1 MSNIASIS
9 AREVLDSRGN
19 PTVEAD
25 VNLEDG
31 ASGSALVPSG
41 ASTGANEAVELRDGD
56 SSRYKGR
63 GVLKAVENVRT
74 RIAPEL
80 IGRPAGDQREIDQAL
95 IELDGTDNKGSL
107 GANAILGVSLA
118 VAHAAAMSERRP
130 LYTRFNSGEPFTLPV
145 PMFNVINGGRH
156 AENSTDF
163 QEFMVVPAGF
173 DSFSRA
179 LQAGVEI
186 YHSLMDGLRDR
197 SLSTHVGDE
206 GGFAPSLSSNRM
218 AVDLLVEAIEKAGY
232 RPGEECFIALDVAAS
247 ELSAEPGSYSLPR
260 ENASLDAAKLVDIYE
275 DWLSDYPIVSI
286 EDGLAE
292 DDWDSWDAMCRRIGP
307 NVQLVGDD
315 IFTTNPRLIRQGIE
329 RGSSNAVLV
338 KLNQIGTVSETL
350 DAISMTR
357 DAGWGIVISHR
368 SGETEDSSIADLAVG
383 TAAGQIKSGAP
394 ARGERTAKYNRL
406 LRIEE
411 ELGSASRYAG
421 AEVYEK
427 YLARSG

>member
-1 MSNIASIS
+1 MSNISSIS

-19 PTVEAD
+19 PTVEVD
-25 VNLEDG
+25 VSLKDG

-56 SSRYKGR
+56 PGRYKGR
-63 GVLKAVENVRT
+63 GVLKAVQNVHT

-80 IGRPAGDQREIDQAL
+80 IGQPAGDQREIDQAL

-118 VAHAAAMSERRP
+118 VAHAAAMSEGQP
-130 LYTRFNSGEPFTLPV
+130 LYTRFDSGEPFTLPV

-186 YHSLMDGLRDR
+186 YHSLIDGLRDR
-197 SLSTHVGDE
+197 GLSTHVGDE

-218 AVDLLVEAIEKAGY
+218 AVDLLVEAIQKAGY
-232 RPGEECFIALDVAAS
+232 TPGLECFIALDVAAS
-247 ELSAEPGSYSLPR
+247 ELSSGPGRYSLPR
-260 ENASLDAAKLVDIYE
+260 ENASLDAANLVEIYDE
-275 DWLSDYPIVSI
+275 WLMDYPIISI

-292 DDWDSWDAMCRRIGP
+292 DDWDSWDAMSRRIGP

-411 ELGSASRYAG
+411 ELGNSSRYAG

-427 YLARSG
+427 FIAQSG

>member
-1 MSNIASIS
+1 MSNISSIN

-19 PTVEAD
+19 PTVEVD
-25 VNLEDG
+25 VSLEDG
-31 ASGSALVPSG
+31 SWGSALVPSG

-56 SSRYKGR
+56 PNRYKGR

-80 IGRPAGDQREIDQAL
+80 TGRPAGDQREIDRAL
-95 IELDGTDNKGSL
+95 IELDGTDNKGNL

-118 VAHAAAMSERRP
+118 VAHASAMSDGRP
-130 LYTRFNSGEPFTLPV
+130 LYTRFNSGEAFTLPV

-173 DSFSRA
+173 DSYGRA

-186 YHSLMDGLRDR
+186 YHSLMDGLRSR
-197 SLSTHVGDE
+197 GLSTHVGDE

-232 RPGEECFIALDVAAS
+232 RPGEQCFIALDVAAS
-247 ELSAEPGSYSLPR
+247 ELVAGPGSYDLPR
-260 ENASLDAAKLVDIYE
+260 ENASLQAAKLVDIYE
-275 DWLSDYPIVSI
+275 EWLSDYPIVSI

-292 DDWDSWDAMCRRIGP
+292 DDWDSWDAMCQRIGP
-307 NVQLVGDD
+307 SVQLVGDD
-315 IFTTNPRLIRQGIE
+315 VFTTNPRLIQQGIK
-329 RGSSNAVLV
+329 RGSANAVLV

-357 DAGWGIVISHR
+357 NAGWGIVISHR
-368 SGETEDSSIADLAVG
+368 SGETEDSTIADLAVG
-383 TAAGQIKSGAP
+383 TAAGQMKSGAP

-411 ELGSASRYAG
+411 ELGTDARYAG

-427 YLARSG
+427 FIAQSR

>member
-1 MSNIASIS
+1 MSNISSIR

-19 PTVEAD
+19 PTVEVD
-25 VNLEDG
+25 VSLEDG
-31 ASGSALVPSG
+31 ARGSALVPSG

-56 SSRYKGR
+56 AGRYMGR
-63 GVLKAVENVRT
+63 GVLKAVENVHA

-80 IGRPAGDQREIDQAL
+80 TGRRADDQRDIDRAL
-95 IELDGTDNKGSL
+95 IELDGSDNKGSL

-118 VAHAAAMSERRP
+118 VAHAAAMSEGRP
-130 LYTRFNSGEPFTLPV
+130 LYTRFNGGEPFTLPV

-179 LQAGVEI
+179 LRAGVEI
-186 YHSLMDGLRDR
+186 YHFLMGGLRDR
-197 SLSTHVGDE
+197 GLSTHVGDE

-218 AVDLLVEAIEKAGY
+218 AVELLVEAIEKAGY
-232 RPGEECFIALDVAAS
+232 KPGEECFIALDVAAS
-247 ELSAEPGSYSLPR
+247 ELSESPGRYELPR
-260 ENASLDAAKLVDIYE
+260 EGATLSADELVSVYDG
-275 DWLSDYPIVSI
+275 WLRDYPVVSI

-292 DDWDSWDAMCRRIGP
+292 DDWDSWDAMSRGIGSR
-307 NVQLVGDD
+307 VQLVGDD
-315 IFTTNPRLIRQGIE
+315 IYTTNPRLIE
-329 RGSSNAVLV
+329 RGIQRNSSNAVLV

-350 DAISMTR
+350 DAINMTR
-357 DAGWGIVISHR
+357 DAGWGVVISHR

-406 LRIEE
+406 PADRGGSGKRSPLR
-411 ELGSASRYAG
+411 GR
-421 AEVYEK
+421 
-427 YLARSG
+427 RSL

>member
-19 PTVEAD
+19 PTVEVD
-25 VNLEDG
+25 VSLEDG

-292 DDWDSWDAMCRRIGP
+292 DDWDSWDAMCQRIGP

-383 TAAGQIKSGAP
+383 TGAGQIKSGAP

-427 YLARSG
+427 FLAQSG